1 MVGEGKG
8 GRERGKGNR
17 VKTSRGEGRRG
28 GDGMEKGGRGEE
40 EGRGREG
47 EGEGWEEREEGGVSS
62 PPLPC
67 PVHSYTKHTQACTNT
82 AANLRTVLTHAH
94 TPSNK
99 ITTPTS
105 PPFLT
110 CGRNSPSSLV
120 FRPQVPPTVLQE
132 EVRRS
137 CLAAMSSDMLGLTC
151 STARQ

>member
-8 GRERGKGNR
+8 RREGRKEERGEEGMKGR
-17 VKTSRGEGRRG
+17 RRG
-28 GDGMEKGGRGEE
+28 GMGG
-40 EGRGREG
+40 
-47 EGEGWEEREEGGVSS
+47 ERIGSGKLPS
-62 PPLPC
+62 PPVFNLTP
-67 PVHSYTKHTQACTNT
+67 YHTQVCTNT

-120 FRPQVPPTVLQE
+120 FCPQVPLTLLQE

-137 CLAAMSSDMLGLTC
+137 SLAAMSSDMLGLTC
-151 STARQ
+151 STAWQ

>member
-1 MVGEGKG
+1 MEEG
-8 GRERGKGNR
+8 GRSK
-17 VKTSRGEGRRG
+17 
-28 GDGMEKGGRGEE
+28 EE
-40 EGRGREG
+40 VRGREG
-47 EGEGWEEREEGGVSS
+47 EGEGWEERIGSGKLPS
-62 PPLPC
+62 PPPFNLTP
-67 PVHSYTKHTQACTNT
+67 YHTQVCTNT

-94 TPSNK
+94 MPSNK

-151 STARQ
+151 STAWQ